1 MTFPFLHYKRGPLLS
16 TRIGTSFHIL
26 LINWPIFDKYILL
39 TAEDRFLV
47 RINALLNGRVL
58 SVQIYQKKI
67 FANTLGDSWGLSKS
81 YGLRTK
87 TLNFQR

>member
-1 MTFPFLHYKRGPLLS
+1 MMFPFLHYKRCPLLS

-39 TAEDRFLV
+39 TAEGRFLV

-58 SVQIYQKKI
+58 SVQIYQKKYLQI
-67 FANTLGDSWGLSKS
+67 PWVIHGVFQN
-81 YGLRTK
+81 RTD
-87 TLNFQR
+87 

>member
-16 TRIGTSFHIL
+16 TRIGTSFYIL

-58 SVQIYQKKI
+58 SVQIYQKKYLQI
-67 FANTLGDSWGLSKS
+67 PWAIHGVFQN
-81 YGLRTK
+81 RTD
-87 TLNFQR
+87 